1 MKKLFLIPLI
11 FLSGCD
17 YTNKYNTDDE
27 CTKENMAKFIVY
39 GSNHPKSYN
48 KNALDF
54 AKKYLLVDYAQ
65 TNLYSKFSGAP
76 LCYLKYKIMDD
87 DKNSHEIYIK
97 YSYEK
102 ETFDFIDG
110 CSYKLVHGNREFN
123 CK

>member
-39 GSNHPKSYN
+39 HNDHPKSYN

-54 AKKYLLVDYAQ
+54 AKKYLLIDYAQ
-65 TNLYSKFSGAP
+65 TNFYSKLSGAP
-76 LCYLKYKIMDD
+76 VCYLKYKFVDD
-87 DKNSHEIYIK
+87 DKDGIEIYIK
-97 YSYEK
+97 Y
-102 ETFDFIDG
+102 
-110 CSYKLVHGNREFN
+110 N
-123 CK
+123 